1 MHLDEH
7 GPGYRVWSTATGQRI
22 EQRMEVATCYMR
34 VRLEASDLAMRHAEQ
49 QVLEDAHDR
58 ASSRTDEPIIP
69 PKLSEWQEED
79 ITDDEGM
86 VVGRVLVIYARAYY
100 WPRIPEEVDT

>member
-7 GPGYRVWSTATGQRI
+7 GPGYRVWSNAAGERI
-22 EQRMEVATCYMR
+22 EQRMEVAARYMR
-34 VRLEASDLAMRHAEQ
+34 LRLEASDTAMRYAEQ
-49 QVLEDAHDR
+49 QVLDEVHDY
-58 ASSRTDEPIIP
+58 ASSRTTEPVVNV
-69 PKLSEWQEED
+69 KLSEWQEEE

-100 WPRIPEEVDT
+100 WPRIPEEVDA